1 MCDPNTEKSRT
12 RLKKDAHNLQ
22 RTGEKLAALSDAQL
36 SRMDLPTDLMEAIM
50 TLKTMRSH
58 GARRRQM
65 QYVGALMRQM
75 DGEAIDRELKEIEQ
89 GAALQIKTFHH
100 LEQWRDR
107 LVAGDDALVEEILDT
122 FPDADRQRLGQLVRS
137 ARKEAGKETP
147 NRPARHLFRYLRE
160 ISTQ

>member
-1 MCDPNTEKSRT
+1 MCEQDTEKSRT
-12 RLKKDAHNLQ
+12 RLKKDAHHLQ
-22 RTGEKLAALSDAQL
+22 RTGEKLAALSEAQL
-36 SRMDLPTDLMEAIM
+36 SRMDIPTDLVEAIL

-65 QYVGALMRQM
+65 QYVGALMRQV

-89 GAALQIKTFHH
+89 GAALQTKAFHR
-100 LEQWRDR
+100 LEEWRDR
-107 LVAGDDALVEEILDT
+107 LVTGDDVLMEEILGI

-147 NRPARHLFRYLRE
+147 SRPARHLFRYLRE
-160 ISTQ
+160 ISKE